1 MSKVKESPDLR
12 EQALQDAADNI
23 AMHNVQ
29 LRSFL
34 LRLTDPEDLG
44 HAVSAEVRRM
54 ASALVLAPRS

>member
-1 MSKVKESPDLR
+1 MSKVKESDELR

-23 AMHNVQ
+23 AMHNVR

-44 HAVSAEVRRM
+44 HAVSAEVRSI
-54 ASALVLAPRS
+54 ASALVLTPRS